1 MTQIPVAGS
10 STASGTV
17 PPTQALTPS
26 HSFQWY
32 VGSVST
38 NGQAIV
44 WSAGQKFTIAPLAPP
59 TLNPLSSPQT
69 STTVT
74 FTWHTVTDAGS
85 YELWVS
91 DNSRT
96 SGKVTTVSKI
106 AGSFTTLTLTS
117 GHSYTW
123 YVAAV
128 STNTVVTVWST
139 GSTFSVQ

>member
-1 MTQIPVAGS
+1 MVRGLSQHQRASHCLERWPEIYHCPAG
-10 STASGTV
+10 T
-17 PPTQALTPS
+17 
-26 HSFQWY
+26 
-32 VGSVST
+32 
-38 NGQAIV
+38 
-44 WSAGQKFTIAPLAPP
+44 P